1 MKKICVYTCLTGN
14 YDELHEV
21 EIVDKDADFICYTNN
36 KDLKSK
42 TWKVIYIENEGLNN
56 HQLSRKIKM
65 LGTEYIN
72 KKYDISVWQDASVI
86 WQKKPTDFVKKYLK
100 SNSFASIKH
109 SYRDCIY
116 DEASEVLRFRKENKK
131 AVIEHLKFLEK
142 ENFPHHYGLYEMTV
156 FIKKNND
163 PKVKETMNLWFET
176 YLNHSKRDQL
186 SFMYAVWKTNLKI
199 DTININTWANDWM
212 KHSKHTNNKEIKDCR
227 IYYSDSTIDEIYNY
241 KLDYTYN
248 YKIKD
253 NNYSFKAIVPQDTN
267 IMEIDIC
274 NVPCTKYSNLKITLP
289 YEQIII
295 YNTITY
301 KDDYIFYNDHGVIRL
316 EGDFKKGQKYE
327 LSCNLQ
333 KLTELEKNEFI
344 EFLCNDLIILSEE
357 IEYIKNTKTHK
368 IRNRLGKIKKFFI
381 KKG

>member
-1 MKKICVYTCLTGN
+1 
-14 YDELHEV
+14 
-21 EIVDKDADFICYTNN
+21 
-36 KDLKSK
+36 
-42 TWKVIYIENEGLNN
+42 
-56 HQLSRKIKM
+56 
-65 LGTEYIN
+65 
-72 KKYDISVWQDASVI
+72 
-86 WQKKPTDFVKKYLK
+86 
-100 SNSFASIKH
+100 
-109 SYRDCIY
+109 
-116 DEASEVLRFRKENKK
+116 
-131 AVIEHLKFLEK
+131 
-142 ENFPHHYGLYEMTV
+142 
-156 FIKKNND
+156 
-163 PKVKETMNLWFET
+163 MNLWFET